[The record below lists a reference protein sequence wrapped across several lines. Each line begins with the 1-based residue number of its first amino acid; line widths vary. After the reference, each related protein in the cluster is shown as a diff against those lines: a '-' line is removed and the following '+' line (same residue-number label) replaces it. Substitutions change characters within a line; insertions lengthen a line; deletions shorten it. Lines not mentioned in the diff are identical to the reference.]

1 MRTKANHTYPL
12 AYMHSGNQQYLP
24 LGDAQIIQS
33 LIQSIIPADF
43 NGDGM
48 LDVLVQSGIGGSLS
62 SSTTIHFGDR
72 TEFTSSGAF
81 AEPADSSVHLLL
93 MDYNLD
99 MKPDLFG
106 QAPNGTRVFW
116 VNNGDGTFN
125 AVPFPSQTE
134 LNPLAKPHSNA
145 FVDINGDCLADLV
158 IFSLNSTTGTKVM
171 EIWTF
176 NENQWNLD
184 RLIPLPEGAGQV
196 SFADFG
202 ASTSFCWI
210 AS

>member
-116 VNNGDGTFN
+116 VNNGDGTFKQ
-125 AVPFPSQTE
+125 S
-134 LNPLAKPHSNA
+134 PLISTNA
-145 FVDINGDCLADLV
+145 FECGFARGFSSVWLGNGTAL
-158 IFSLNSTTGTKVM
+158 KVPS
-171 EIWTF
+171 
-176 NENQWNLD
+176 
-184 RLIPLPEGAGQV
+184 PLFTQKTRVPLGACPKRSGFI
-196 SFADFG
+196 SKL
-202 ASTSFCWI
+202 
-210 AS
+210 